1 MVATDGA
8 IAAGITVVGTIAIG
22 NQYRKL
28 APASFL
34 LLLR

>member
-1 MVATDGA
+1 MVATDGVT
-8 IAAGITVVGTIAIG
+8 AAGIIVVGTIAIG

-34 LLLR
+34 LLPR